1 MGELQSRLLVIG
13 LDGGT
18 FDALL
23 PLMERGLMPNLTAL
37 RQRGCWGPL
46 ASTMPPFT
54 AAAWSTFITG
64 HNPGRHGIISFT
76 TRDRFNYDV
85 AGSGF
90 VNAQRL
96 RRTLWEQIGEAGRRL
111 TVVNVPLTYPARPVA
126 GNLVTGM
133 LTPPSAPFTYP
144 ESLAQRLGPAYVV
157 DLDFIR
163 GDDQFRLK
171 DAPEKAEI
179 LAQLREMSRQ
189 RAAACLELMAEEP
202 WPFFMVVF
210 TGTDRIFHFFWDEL
224 QKVLDGR
231 ASPFESQLLAYF
243 QELDGYI
250 GALVDGLG
258 PEVKT
263 FIISDHGFG
272 PAPTRRFFANRWLE
286 QMGLLQQRK
295 SEGWLDVE
303 YWRVRV
309 GRNQRLKSFLRR
321 IIPESTQRTVTRASE
336 SASKQIV
343 EWSNSRAYFVPV
355 YFHVIG
361 VEINLAGERAAG
373 IVNRGA
379 EYERLRDLIIQ
390 EAGRLIDPVT
400 NRPVVRRA
408 DRREAF
414 YQGESVTAFPDVI
427 IELDPDYVGA
437 GSLAGRAL
445 FEDHDNAM
453 RTGEHR
459 EAGIFVAAGPDIV
472 ARAEPLPDLRLV
484 DTPATALYALD
495 LAVPKQFDGR
505 VLAEIFEEAYLAAHP
520 PHYEEAQPY
529 SAADGD
535 SSADAVDELSPE
547 QQQELETRLRGLGY
561 LE

>member
-1 MGELQSRLLVIG
+1 MPSNPPGRLLVIG

-18 FDALL
+18 FDVLG
-23 PLMERGLMPNLTAL
+23 PLMERGLMPNLAAL
-37 RQRGCWGPL
+37 RERGCWGPL

-64 HNPGRHGIISFT
+64 YNPGQHGIISFS

-85 AGSGF
+85 TGSGF

-96 RRTLWEQIGEAGRRL
+96 RRTLWDQIGEAGRRL
-111 TVVNVPLTYPARPVA
+111 TVINVPLTYPARPIA
-126 GNLVTGM
+126 GNMVTGM
-133 LTPPSAPFTYP
+133 LTPPGAPFTYP
-144 ESLAQRLGPAYVV
+144 ESLAQRLGQAYIV

-171 DAPEKAEI
+171 DAPAKSEI
-179 LAQLREMSRQ
+179 LAQLRQMSHQ
-189 RAAACLELMAEEP
+189 RATACLQLMADEA

-231 ASPFESQLLAYF
+231 AGPFESQLLAYF
-243 QELDGYI
+243 QELDGAI
-250 GALVDGLG
+250 GALVDRSG
-258 PEVKT
+258 PDATT

-286 QMGLLQQRK
+286 QMGLLKQRK
-295 SEGWLDVE
+295 GEGLLDVE

-309 GRNQRLKSFLRR
+309 GRNQRLKKILRR
-321 IIPESTQRTVTRASE
+321 IIPESAQKSVTRASE
-336 SASKQIV
+336 MASKQIV
-343 EWSNSRAYFVPV
+343 EWSESRAYFVPV

-361 VEINLAGERAAG
+361 VEINLDGERAAG
-373 IVNRGA
+373 IVGRGE
-379 EYERLRDLIIQ
+379 EYERLRDMIIQ
-390 EAGRLIDPVT
+390 EAGRLIDPAT
-400 NRPVVRRA
+400 SQPVVSRA
-408 DRREAF
+408 ARREEI
-414 YQGESVTAFPDVI
+414 YQGDNVSAFPDII

-459 EAGIFVAAGPDIV
+459 EAGIFLAAGPAIAPRD
-472 ARAEPLPDLRLV
+472 EPLAGLRLV
-484 DTPATALYALD
+484 DTPATSMYVLD

-505 VLAEIFEEAYLAAHP
+505 VLEEIFVQAYLEARP
-520 PHYEEAQPY
+520 PRYEDVQPY
-529 SAADGD
+529 SAAEPTDQV
-535 SSADAVDELSPE
+535 VDELSPE
-547 QQQELETRLRGLGY
+547 QQQELENRLRGLGY